1 MYSIRPIQPE
11 DNAQI
16 ANIIR
21 RVSQEFGLAAES
33 GFAVGDSIL
42 DELYQ
47 VFQQPESAYWVVV
60 DQQNKIYGGG
70 GIAPLKGDATILEIQ
85 KMYFLP
91 EIRKQ
96 GFAKKILEL
105 SFEFALAHQIKSVY
119 LETTKVLWQAVKLY
133 EKFGFQHLDHPEGNT
148 GHSEA
153 CEIWMLK
160 NLST

>member
-1 MYSIRPIQPE
+1 MYSIRLIQPE

-16 ANIIR
+16 AAIIR

-42 DELYQ
+42 NKLYQ
-47 VFQQPESAYWVVV
+47 VYQQSNSAYWVII
-60 DQQNKIYGGG
+60 DKQNIIYGGG
-70 GIAPLKGDATILEIQ
+70 GIAPLQGDANILEIQ

-91 EIRKQ
+91 EIRQQ
-96 GFAKKILEL
+96 GLAKKILEL
-105 SFEFALAHQIKSVY
+105 AFEFAQTHHINSVY
-119 LETTKVLWQAVKLY
+119 LETTKALWQAVRLY
-133 EKFGFQHLDHPEGNT
+133 EKLGFEHLDSPKGNT

-160 NLST
+160 KL